1 MNNPA
6 TKLKSVGLR
15 VTQQRELVLNALDAI
30 RHGTPEEIL
39 TEVTKHA
46 PGVNLSTI
54 YRCLEVLVKAKLI
67 THTHLGHG
75 APTYHVVDGSPHI
88 HLHCSNCERVFSLP
102 ANLADD
108 AVASISSANG
118 FQVDLYH
125 ITFDGLCEVCA
136 KGNK

>member
-6 TKLKSVGLR
+6 TKLKAVGLR

-54 YRCLEVLVKAKLI
+54 YRCLEVLEKASLV

-88 HLHCSNCERVFSLP
+88 HLRCSNCERVFSLP
-102 ANLADD
+102 ANLANDTIAAILD
-108 AVASISSANG
+108 TNG
-118 FQVDLYH
+118 FKVDLYH
-125 ITFDGLCEVCA
+125 LTFDGLCEVCA

>member
-15 VTQQRELVLNALDAI
+15 VTQQRELVLNALDVI

-39 TEVTKHA
+39 TEVTKYA

-54 YRCLEVLVKAKLI
+54 YRCLEVLVKAKLV

-88 HLHCSNCERVFSLP
+88 HLHCGICERVFSLP
-102 ANLADD
+102 ANLANDT
-108 AVASISSANG
+108 VASISSANG
-118 FQVDLYH
+118 FRVDLYH
-125 ITFDGLCEVCA
+125 LTFEGLCEVCA
-136 KGNK
+136 RGNK